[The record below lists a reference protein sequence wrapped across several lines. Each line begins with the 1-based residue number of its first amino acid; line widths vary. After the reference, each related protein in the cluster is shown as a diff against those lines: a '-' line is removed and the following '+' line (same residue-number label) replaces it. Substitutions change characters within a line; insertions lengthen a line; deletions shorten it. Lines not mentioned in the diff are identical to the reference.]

1 MNNDNTLNAAENIK
15 SYMNDGLNI
24 KKIHFGE
31 IAFRKFLFLSGLS
44 ILILFLAIGISLI
57 LNSIPSI
64 RAFGF
69 NFFASKIWNP
79 PIEQF
84 GALPFIVGTLLTSFI
99 AIIITIPFSISI
111 SIFTGEFY
119 KEGILSN
126 LLKGMIELLAG
137 IPSVV
142 YGFFGLFVLVPV
154 IRALEIKLGVLPYG
168 VGIFS
173 SALILSVMIIPFSA
187 SIGREVIN
195 MVPADIKEAAYS
207 LGGTRYEVVRSAVIP
222 YAKSGIFAGILLA
235 LGRALGETMA
245 VTMVI
250 GNSNYLPQNI
260 FSPANTIASSIANQ
274 FTEAYS
280 TLFLS
285 SLIELG
291 VILFIIT
298 GIINILGRI
307 IIKKLMVET

>member
-1 MNNDNTLNAAENIK
+1 MNNGNAGNTAENLK
-15 SYMNDGLNI
+15 NYRNDSLSIPKVQHGDVVF
-24 KKIHFGE
+24 K
-31 IAFRKFLFLSGLS
+31 RFLFLSGLGV
-44 ILILFLAIGISLI
+44 LILFLAIGISLV
-57 LNSIPSI
+57 LNSLPSI

-69 NFFASKIWNP
+69 NFFVTKSWSP
-79 PIEQF
+79 PAEQF
-84 GALPFIVGTLLTSFI
+84 GALPFIAGTLLTSFI
-99 AIIITIPFSISI
+99 AIIITVPFSIAI

-119 KEGILSN
+119 KEGFLSN
-126 LLKGMIELLAG
+126 LLKSMIELLAG

-154 IRALEIKLGVLPYG
+154 MRIFEIKIGVLPYG
-168 VGIFS
+168 VGIFTAS
-173 SALILSVMIIPFSA
+173 LILSVMIIPFSA

-245 VTMVI
+245 VTMII
-250 GNSNYLPQNI
+250 GNADFLPHSI
-260 FSPANTIASSIANQ
+260 FSPANTMASVIANE
-274 FTEAYS
+274 FTEATG
-280 TLFLS
+280 TLYLS
-285 SLIELG
+285 SLIEIG
-291 VILFIIT
+291 VVLFIIT
-298 GIINILGRI
+298 GIINIIGRI